1 MINKDYKHD
10 KLTTPYQVGSR
21 TDLLN
26 ELEVKIEHYR
36 QHKLPLYIFLIK
48 LENFTKISKN
58 RGDLG
63 TGCVIHTLVER
74 LISFVNEQGVT
85 FQFNADQ
92 IVLICSGTQYDFNP
106 QVLDEMINQLRN
118 PVSFCYDIIT
128 VELVMGFVEMQPE
141 MVANADELIKRAE
154 TALLLA
160 KAEQSCW
167 RHCTCLQCQPSRTSD
182 QALFKELKLGL
193 TKVDLH
199 LAGQPIYDFNS
210 GKLSI
215 VEVLLRWQHAVQGA
229 INPLKIIELASKNGY
244 LYHVAIY
251 VSQRLADF
259 LVEQKTR
266 YQEVSFAINFNMPQ
280 IINKKLIEN
289 IFEIFDQ
296 QGIDRSKL
304 IFESTE
310 TDAMPVSFEDA
321 AGHFHW
327 IRQQGVQV
335 AMDDF
340 GSGYST
346 LALLTSIEVDLVKM
360 DRSLVTDIEHNSR
373 RFETLLAILQLCVKL
388 ELTVVVEGVENEQQH
403 QLLLDCQIPNLL
415 VQGFYYGK
423 PCTLHT
429 QVTFKENIF
438 IQTELQSFQP
448 ALQGI

>member
-1 MINKDYKHD
+1 MSNKDYKYGNRTSLH
-10 KLTTPYQVGSR
+10 QVRSR
-21 TDLLN
+21 TSLLN
-26 ELEVKIEHYR
+26 ELEHKIEHYR

-63 TGCVIHTLVER
+63 TGCVMHTLAER
-74 LISFVNEQGVT
+74 LIAFVNGQGVT
-85 FQFNADQ
+85 FQLDTDKL
-92 IVLICSGTQYDFNP
+92 VLLYSGTQHDFSP
-106 QVLDEMINQLRN
+106 KVLDDMVNQLKS

-128 VELVMGFVEMQPE
+128 VELAMGYVEVQPE
-141 MVANADELIKRAE
+141 VDANAGELIKRAE

-160 KAEQSCW
+160 KAEQSYW
-167 RHCTCLQCQPSRTSD
+167 RHCTCLQCQPSKNLD
-182 QALFKELKLGL
+182 KALFKELKLGL
-193 TKVDLH
+193 TEVDLH

-210 GKLSI
+210 GKLTI
-215 VEVLLRWQHAVQGA
+215 VEVLLRWQHAIQGA

-388 ELTVVVEGVENEQQH
+388 ELTIVVEGVENKQQH

-438 IQTELQSFQP
+438 IQTELQCCQP
-448 ALQGI
+448 AL